1 MVAADDR
8 LDVLID
14 RFYDAAVGGCG
25 WDAVLRDLT
34 QAFGAAFAAFSVVG
48 PHAPGRILHTGID
61 PVLVER
67 YLLRHAG
74 RNEIAQRTEHL
85 PAGTVVTDPG
95 LMPKAEFRR
104 TGFYQDCLR
113 PLGLDALMNLRAARH
128 ANGLAANLCLFR
140 TRQQGD
146 FGAAEVA
153 AYERLAPHLCRA
165 VALHLRVAEAEGERR
180 ALVGTLEILP
190 RAALLVDG
198 GMRVLRTNQAG
209 ATLLAARDG
218 LQSDRA
224 GEGALRAR
232 HPEET
237 AALRRMVAAAA
248 GSGAG
253 SGPAACR
260 AAGQVADGA
269 GHLCLSRPPPPR
281 PPLIVAVLPLGAAGA
296 SSLGL
301 PPEAAALL
309 LVTDPA
315 QRPDPPAL
323 SLLRQ
328 AFGLTRAEAEV
339 AARAGQGEEV
349 ARIAEALGT
358 TPGTTRLHL
367 HRVFEKTGVHRQ
379 AELALVL
386 ARLQH

>member
-1 MVAADDR
+1 MVAAVDR
-8 LDVLID
+8 PDVLID
-14 RFYDAAVGGCG
+14 RFYDAAVGVVG
-25 WDAVLRDLT
+25 WDAALRDLT
-34 QAFGAAFAAFSVVG
+34 KAFDAAFAAFGIVG
-48 PHAPGRILHTGID
+48 PQAPGRIVHTGID

-67 YLLRHAG
+67 YLLRHSG
-74 RNEIAQRTEHL
+74 RNELAQRTEHL
-85 PAGTVVTDPG
+85 PVGAVMTDAG

-113 PLGLDALMNLRAARH
+113 PLGLDSLMNLRAARH

-140 TRQQGD
+140 TARQGE
-146 FGAAEVA
+146 FGAVEVA

-165 VALHLRVAEAEGERR
+165 IALHLRVAEAEGERR
-180 ALVGTLEILP
+180 ALVGTLETLP

-198 GMRVLRTNQAG
+198 AMRVLRSNQAG

-218 LQSDRA
+218 LQTDRA
-224 GEGALRAR
+224 EGGALRAR

-237 AALRRMVAAAA
+237 VALRRMVAAAVA
-248 GSGAG
+248 R
-253 SGPAACR
+253 SGPGQAAD
-260 AAGQVADGA
+260 AAE
-269 GHLCLSRPPPPR
+269 HLCLSRPLPAR

-296 SSLGL
+296 SSIGL

-315 QRPDPPAL
+315 QRPDPPSL
-323 SLLRQ
+323 PLLRE

-349 ARIAEALGT
+349 ARIAEALGI

-386 ARLQH
+386 ARLQR

>member
-1 MVAADDR
+1 MFAADDR

-14 RFYDAAVGGCG
+14 RFYDAAVGVCG

-34 QAFGAAFAAFSVVG
+34 RAFDAAFAAFGIVG
-48 PHAPGRILHTGID
+48 PQSPGRILHTGID

-74 RNEIAQRTEHL
+74 RNELARRTEHL
-85 PAGTVVTDPG
+85 PVGSVITDAG
-95 LMPKAEFRR
+95 LLPKAEFRR

-113 PLGLDALMNLRAARH
+113 PLGLDSLMNLRAVRH

-140 TRQQGD
+140 TAQQGD

-180 ALVGTLEILP
+180 ALVGTLETLP

-198 GMRVLRTNQAG
+198 AMRVLRSNHAG

-218 LQSDRA
+218 LQSDRTQ
-224 GEGALRAR
+224 GGALRAR
-232 HPEET
+232 NAEET
-237 AALRRMVAAAA
+237 VALRRMVAAAVA
-248 GSGAG
+248 GQ
-253 SGPAACR
+253 
-260 AAGQVADGA
+260 AAGQAVDGA
-269 GHLCLSRPPPPR
+269 EHLCLSRPPPSR

-296 SSLGL
+296 SSMGL

-315 QRPDPPAL
+315 QRPDPPPL
-323 SLLRQ
+323 SLLRE

-349 ARIAEALGT
+349 ARIAEALGI

-386 ARLQH
+386 ARLQR

>member
-1 MVAADDR
+1 MFAADDR
-8 LDVLID
+8 LDVLVD
-14 RFYDAAVGGCG
+14 RFYDAAVGVCG

-34 QAFGAAFAAFSVVG
+34 KAFGAAFAAFGIVG

-74 RNEIAQRTEHL
+74 RNELAQRTEHL
-85 PAGTVVTDPG
+85 PAGTVITDTG

-104 TGFYQDCLR
+104 TGFYLDCLQ
-113 PLGLDALMNLRAARH
+113 PLGLDSLMNLRAARH

-140 TRQQGD
+140 TAGQGD
-146 FGAAEVA
+146 FGRADVA
-153 AYERLAPHLCRA
+153 TYERLAPHLCRA

-180 ALVGTLEILP
+180 ALVGTLETLP

-198 GMRVLRTNQAG
+198 AMRVLRTNQAG
-209 ATLLAARDG
+209 AALLAARDG
-218 LQSDRA
+218 LQTDRA
-224 GEGALRAR
+224 EGGALRAR
-232 HPEET
+232 KAEET
-237 AALRRMVAAAA
+237 VALRRLVAAAVA
-248 GSGAG
+248 WPGLNTGNGNGQAAEGAE
-253 SGPAACR
+253 
-260 AAGQVADGA
+260 
-269 GHLCLSRPPPPR
+269 HLCLSRPPPSR

-296 SSLGL
+296 CSMGL
-301 PPEAAALL
+301 PPEAAVLL

-315 QRPDPPAL
+315 QRPDPPPL
-323 SLLRQ
+323 SLLRE

-349 ARIAEALGT
+349 ARIAEALGV

-386 ARLQH
+386 ARLQR

>member
-1 MVAADDR
+1 MFAADDR
-8 LDVLID
+8 LDVLVD
-14 RFYDAAVGGCG
+14 RFYDAAVGVCG

-34 QAFGAAFAAFSVVG
+34 KAFGAAFAAFGIVG
-48 PHAPGRILHTGID
+48 QAPGRILHTGID

-74 RNEIAQRTEHL
+74 RNELARRTEHL
-85 PAGTVVTDPG
+85 PAGTVMTDTG

-113 PLGLDALMNLRAARH
+113 PLGLDSLMNLRAVRH

-140 TRQQGD
+140 TAQQGD

-180 ALVGTLEILP
+180 ALVGTLETLP

-198 GMRVLRTNQAG
+198 AMRVLRTNQAG
-209 ATLLAARDG
+209 AALLAARDG
-218 LQSDRA
+218 LQTDQAQGS
-224 GEGALRAR
+224 ALRAR
-232 HPEET
+232 NAEET
-237 AALRRMVAAAA
+237 AALRRMVASAVAGPNPDHVAAQA
-248 GSGAG
+248 E
-253 SGPAACR
+253 
-260 AAGQVADGA
+260 DGA
-269 GHLCLSRPPPPR
+269 EHLCLSRPPPAR
-281 PPLIVAVLPLGAAGA
+281 PPLIVAVLPLGPAGA
-296 SSLGL
+296 SSMGL

-315 QRPDPPAL
+315 KRPDPPSL
-323 SLLRQ
+323 SLLRE

-349 ARIAEALGT
+349 ARIAEALGI

-386 ARLQH
+386 ARLQR